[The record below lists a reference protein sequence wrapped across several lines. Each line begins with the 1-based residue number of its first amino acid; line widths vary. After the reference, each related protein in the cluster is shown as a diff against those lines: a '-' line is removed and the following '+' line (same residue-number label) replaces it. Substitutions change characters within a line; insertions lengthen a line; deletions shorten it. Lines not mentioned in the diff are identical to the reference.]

1 MSELV
6 KFQGSNELSAIIQ
19 SDKLTI
25 FQAYKVKPQVVTTFL
40 TAFMIEFCAIYKIDD
55 NKSLSDD
62 EIKEC
67 VQILINDYK
76 FLKKDDFLLFQ
87 RRAKR
92 GLYGNLFGYF
102 DMPTFFQM
110 LESYC
115 QSRVEEATKINKVK
129 VAELNKEP
137 ISEKTQKLIKETIEK
152 LKPKK
157 VIQESNYKQTDEE
170 KLHSEWHREFYNLS
184 KGNQFLEIDGKKLNV
199 NEYIKHKFVS
209 NQAESQRV

>member
-6 KFQGSNELSAIIQ
+6 KFQGSSELSAVIQ
-19 SDKLTI
+19 SNKLTI
-25 FQAYKVKPQVVTTFL
+25 FQAYKAKPQVVTTFL
-40 TAFMIEFCAIYKIDD
+40 TAFMIEFCSIYKIDD
-55 NKSLSDD
+55 NKSLSDE

-67 VQILINDYK
+67 VQILINDFK
-76 FLKKDDFLLFQ
+76 FLKKDDFLVFQ

-115 QSRVEEATKINKVK
+115 QSRAEEATKINKVK

-137 ISEKTQKLIKETIEK
+137 MSEKTQKLIKETIEK

-157 VIQESNYKQTDEE
+157 VIQESHYQQTDEE
-170 KLHSEWHREFYNLS
+170 KLHSEWHREFYTLS
-184 KGNQFLEIDGKKLNV
+184 NGRQFLEIDGKKLNV

-209 NQAESQRV
+209 NQAESKRL